1 MLFHSRL
8 LHKADATR
16 SVPSADR
23 RLCRLLRRHVVLTSP
38 ARQHPFRMLGEP
50 FRGIVLAAYQT
61 GLQREILDWTL
72 LGARIRRALETKDEH
87 KRSQ

>member
-16 SVPSADR
+16 SAPSADR
-23 RLCRLLRRHVVLTSP
+23 RLCRLLRRHVVLASP

-50 FRGIVLAAYQT
+50 FRGIVLAAYQA
-61 GLQREILDWTL
+61 GLQREILNLTL
-72 LGARIRRALETKDEH
+72 FGARIRRALETKDEH